1 MNNALTYVIGQIGSD
16 VFLFFRHWYYDA
28 FFAFFRAGRF
38 VARSVERRVAFV
50 VTLRH
55 FFQPLYQDYS
65 FIGYLFGPAFR
76 LMRLVVG
83 AAVYAV
89 VLPPVLAVGA
99 AWALIPVAILVK
111 IIFP

>member
-38 VARSVERRVAFV
+38 VARGVERRVAFV

-76 LMRLVVG
+76 FMRLVIG
-83 AAVYAV
+83 AAAYAV
-89 VLPPVLAVGA
+89 VLPPIIAAGA
-99 AWALIPVAILVK
+99 LWALAPVAVFFK
-111 IIFP
+111 IFLP